1 MYALDPAI
9 GYAVPVTNS
18 PVTRGEEVYDVL
30 RAELLNG
37 VLNPGDKLRMV
48 ELALR
53 FSVSQSVVREGLT
66 RLAEQ
71 GLVVATPQRG
81 FRVRELS
88 VEDVVGLT
96 ESRVEI
102 ESVALRLA
110 IERGDVRWE
119 TEIVAAHHLLERTP
133 VVDDDGNYREE
144 WGVRHRDFHQ
154 ALTVGCNNARLY
166 GVVLGLR
173 DSAELYRRW
182 WWAMADTGQR
192 DLAAEHRQLKD
203 LILARDADG
212 AIEAL
217 TSHIRRAP
225 DQLIA
230 YAHEHGLD
238 DLNTPPPRDSSR
250 KQRRGGRARRK

>member
-1 MYALDPAI
+1 
-9 GYAVPVTNS
+9 VPVSNS

-37 VLNPGDKLRMV
+37 VLCPGHKLRMV
-48 ELALR
+48 ELAGR
-53 FSVSQSVVREGLT
+53 FSVSQSVVREALT

-88 VEDVVGLT
+88 VEDIVGLT

-102 ESVALRLA
+102 ESVALQLA

-133 VVDDDGNYREE
+133 VVDADGRFHEPWTAAHHE
-144 WGVRHRDFHQ
+144 FHR
-154 ALTVGCNNARLY
+154 ALTAGCNNARLKD
-166 GVVLGLR
+166 VVLALR

-182 WWAMADTGQR
+182 WWALADHRQR

-203 LILARDADG
+203 LTLARDADG
-212 AIEAL
+212 AIEVL
-217 TSHIRRAP
+217 TYHIKEAP
-225 DQLIA
+225 ERLIA
-230 YAHEHGLD
+230 YAREHGLD
-238 DLNTPPPRDSSR
+238 DLNTPPPTKSPRTKR
-250 KQRRGGRARRK
+250 PGRRPRRK

>member
-1 MYALDPAI
+1 MLRWVSD
-9 GYAVPVTNS
+9 S

-30 RAELLNG
+30 RSELLNG
-37 VLNPGDKLRMV
+37 VLCPGTKLRMV
-48 ELALR
+48 ELAGR
-53 FSVSQSVVREGLT
+53 FEVSQSVVREALT

-71 GLVVATPQRG
+71 GLVVASPQRG

-88 VEDVVGLT
+88 VEDIAGLT

-110 IERGDVRWE
+110 IERGDVLWE
-119 TEIVAAHHLLERTP
+119 TQIVAAHHLLERTP
-133 VVDDDGNYREE
+133 VVGDGGQVLEQWVVN
-144 WGVRHRDFHQ
+144 HRAFHQ
-154 ALTVGCNNARLY
+154 ALTAGCDNARLQ
-166 GVVLGLR
+166 GVVRALR

-182 WWAMADTGQR
+182 WWALATDGRR

-203 LILARDADG
+203 LTLARHADG

-217 TSHIRRAP
+217 ADHIRGGP
-225 DQLIA
+225 DQLIG

-238 DLNTPPPRDSSR
+238 DLNELPPPDELP
-250 KQRRGGRARRK
+250 QPAD

>member
-1 MYALDPAI
+1 
-9 GYAVPVTNS
+9 VSNS
-18 PVTRGEEVYDVL
+18 RITRVDEVAAG
-30 RAELLNG
+30 RG
-37 VLNPGDKLRMV
+37 VAAARPW
-48 ELALR
+48 
-53 FSVSQSVVREGLT
+53 
-66 RLAEQ
+66 
-71 GLVVATPQRG
+71 RG

-110 IERGDVRWE
+110 VERGDVRWE

-133 VVDDDGNYREE
+133 VVDDDGNYSEE
-144 WGVRHRDFHQ
+144 WGVRHRNFHQ

-182 WWAMADTGQR
+182 WWSLADTGQR
-192 DLAAEHRQLKD
+192 DLEAEHRQLKD
-203 LILARDADG
+203 LMLARDADG
-212 AIEAL
+212 AVEAL

-238 DLNTPPPRDSSR
+238 NLNRPPWQAD
-250 KQRRGGRARRK
+250 

>member
-1 MYALDPAI
+1 
-9 GYAVPVTNS
+9 VPVSNS
-18 PVTRGEEVYDVL
+18 PVTRGGEVFDVL

-37 VLNPGDKLRMV
+37 VLKPGEKLRMV
-48 ELALR
+48 ELASR
-53 FSVSQSVVREGLT
+53 FSVSQSVVREALT

-71 GLVVATPQRG
+71 GLVVASPQRG

-88 VEDVVGLT
+88 VEDITGLT
-96 ESRVEI
+96 ESREQI

-119 TEIVAAHHLLERTP
+119 TGIVAAHHLLERTP
-133 VVDDDGNYREE
+133 VVNADGRFHEP
-144 WGVRHRDFHQ
+144 WTAVHHDFHR
-154 ALTVGCNNARLY
+154 ALTVGCNNARLH
-166 GVVLGLR
+166 GVVLALR

-182 WWAMADTGQR
+182 WWALGDDRQR
-192 DLAAEHRQLKD
+192 DLGAEHRQLMD

-217 TSHIRRAP
+217 TYHIHRAP
-225 DQLIA
+225 ERLIA

-238 DLNTPPPRDSSR
+238 DLNMPPTTEAPRT
-250 KQRRGGRARRK
+250 QRRGKRPRRK

>member
-1 MYALDPAI
+1 MYALDPTI
-9 GYAVPVTNS
+9 GYAVSVNNS

-37 VLNPGDKLRMV
+37 MLNPGDKLRMV

-110 IERGDVRWE
+110 VERGDVRWE

-144 WGVRHRDFHQ
+144 WGVRHRNFHQ
-154 ALTVGCNNARLY
+154 ALTAGCNNARLS

-182 WWAMADTGQR
+182 WWSLADTGQR
-192 DLAAEHRQLKD
+192 DLEAEHRQLKD
-203 LILARDADG
+203 LMLARDADG
-212 AIEAL
+212 AVEAL

-238 DLNTPPPRDSSR
+238 DLNTPPPESPR
-250 KQRRGGRARRK
+250 KQRRGKRARRK

>member
-1 MYALDPAI
+1 MYALDSAI
-9 GYAVPVTNS
+9 NYAVPVINS

-37 VLNPGDKLRMV
+37 LLHPGDKLRMV

-53 FSVSQSVVREGLT
+53 FSVSQSVVREALT
-66 RLAEQ
+66 RLSEQ

-88 VEDVVGLT
+88 VQDVVGLT

-110 IERGDVRWE
+110 IERGDVLWE

-133 VVDDDGNYREE
+133 VVDADGRFHEP
-144 WGVRHRDFHQ
+144 WAAVHHDFHRS
-154 ALTVGCNNARLY
+154 LTAGCNNARLQE
-166 GVVLGLR
+166 VVLALR

-182 WWAMADTGQR
+182 WWALADGRQR

-203 LILARDADG
+203 LTLARDADG
-212 AIEAL
+212 AIEVL
-217 TSHIRRAP
+217 THHIKGAP
-225 DQLIA
+225 ERLIA
-230 YAHEHGLD
+230 YAHKHGLD
-238 DLNTPPPRDSSR
+238 DLNTPPPTESARTKR
-250 KQRRGGRARRK
+250 PGRRPRRK

>member
-1 MYALDPAI
+1 MLCR
-9 GYAVPVTNS
+9 VSNS

-30 RAELLNG
+30 RSELLNG
-37 VLNPGDKLRMV
+37 VLCPGTKLRMV
-48 ELALR
+48 ELASR
-53 FSVSQSVVREGLT
+53 FSVSQSVVREALT

-88 VEDVVGLT
+88 VEDITGLT
-96 ESRVEI
+96 ESREQI

-133 VVDDDGNYREE
+133 VVDADGRFHEP
-144 WGVRHRDFHQ
+144 WTAVHHDFHR
-154 ALTVGCNNARLY
+154 ALTAGCNNLRLQ
-166 GVVLGLR
+166 GVVLALR

-182 WWAMADTGQR
+182 WWALADDRQR
-192 DLAAEHRQLKD
+192 DLAAEHRELKD
-203 LILARDADG
+203 LVLARDADG

-217 TSHIRRAP
+217 TYHIRRAP
-225 DQLIA
+225 ERLIA
-230 YAHEHGLD
+230 YAGEHGLA
-238 DLNTPPPRDSSR
+238 DLNSPPPIEPSR
-250 KQRRGGRARRK
+250 TQRRGRRPRRK

>member
-217 TSHIRRAP
+217 TS
-225 DQLIA
+225 L
-230 YAHEHGLD
+230 HGLD
-238 DLNTPPPRDSSR
+238 DLNGPPRQAD
-250 KQRRGGRARRK
+250 